1 MRTSSDAT
9 YRGFRSGGCSL
20 WGLIAEHHAV
30 QPPIIPPSLTAVVDP
45 EDGQGVECTPFWR
58 ETRDVAALL
67 FYIRK
72 QGVPSVEYLVKPAL
86 YDPHT
91 KRAWAEGIPPLPLS
105 LLLVC

>member
-1 MRTSSDAT
+1 M
-9 YRGFRSGGCSL
+9 
-20 WGLIAEHHAV
+20 AEKYQAV

-58 ETRDVAALL
+58 KTQDVAALL

-91 KRAWAEGIPPLPLS
+91 RRPWTEGPLLPSPPCS
-105 LLLVC
+105 LAVDCSSLHDTHLNR